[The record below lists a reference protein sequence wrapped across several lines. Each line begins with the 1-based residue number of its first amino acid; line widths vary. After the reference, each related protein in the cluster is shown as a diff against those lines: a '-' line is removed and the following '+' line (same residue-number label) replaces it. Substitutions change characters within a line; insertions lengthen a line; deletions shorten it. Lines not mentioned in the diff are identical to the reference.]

1 MENDCL
7 YDNYTGKLGV
17 NDHIVFNNVG
27 AYTNVLRPPFINFAP
42 PIISIDAQEKIEMI
56 RRRETLDDIFSTY
69 TF

>member
-1 MENDCL
+1 MTILCSIMWVPIPMSYAL
-7 YDNYTGKLGV
+7 PLLTL
-17 NDHIVFNNVG
+17 
-27 AYTNVLRPPFINFAP
+27 P